1 MPDTIGPAGTN
12 RQGRC
17 PKLSAPATSP
27 GTILSQTPSSSA
39 ASNMS
44 CASATA
50 VARATTSR
58 LNSESSIPGR
68 PWVIPSHIAGTPPAN
83 WATPPARRISFL
95 SRAG

>member
-1 MPDTIGPAGTN
+1 MPDGIGPPGTKMH
-12 RQGRC
+12 GRW
-17 PKLSAPATSP
+17 PKLSAPITSP

-44 CASATA
+44 WASATA
-50 VARATTSR
+50 VASATTSR

-68 PWVIPSHIAGTPPAN
+68 PWVTPSHIAGTPPAN

-95 SRAG
+95 SSAG